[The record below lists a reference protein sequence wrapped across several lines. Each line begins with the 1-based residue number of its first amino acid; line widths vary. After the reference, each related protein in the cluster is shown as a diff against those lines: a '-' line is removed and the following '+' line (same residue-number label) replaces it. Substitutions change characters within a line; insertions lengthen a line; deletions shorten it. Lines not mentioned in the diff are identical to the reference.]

1 MNDLSKLP
9 IKHSYD
15 SGVDDILWDFYIPA
29 LTKANRYD
37 RIAGFFNSASL
48 AITAK
53 GMSEF
58 ISNGGVMRLVTCP
71 ELSAEDIRMLE
82 MSEDSL
88 ENIMLKNFI
97 NDYSK
102 IETNFKRDH
111 VKAMGWML
119 ANGRLDIRIAVI
131 KDGLRIL
138 NADEINRTGIMH
150 QKVGILY
157 DQCGNILSFSG
168 SNNESASGWINN
180 VEEFKVFY
188 SWDGGY
194 AYYND
199 DIKRFDSFWKGP
211 RKDVDVYSIPD
222 ALKREL
228 IKESSDFEPSL
239 LDVKKYYPEYFTKV
253 KEKEPLRLFYYQ
265 KEAVEMWEKNGRSL
279 LLEMATGCGKTRTAI
294 GCMSN
299 AIKDTDKLLIV
310 ITTPQATLSGQWN
323 NDINSLDIEAKYGI
337 EINGGV
343 PDWKTKLK
351 RELTRLKIGQK
362 PYLIIYTTHAISSS
376 SKFTEQIRLLGNKV
390 TKFLIGDEVHGL
402 GAPKLREALL
412 EEYDYRLGL
421 SATPQRWFDD
431 AGSDLIARYFGG
443 KSFVFNIA
451 DALTEYNPL
460 THKHFLVQYKYHPCF
475 VNMTDEELERYMQLT
490 LKIARMHGHDDDRD
504 SIVQLMRFQR
514 ADIEKNA
521 YEKYGELE
529 RILDE
534 IGPDISDTII
544 FVSDQ
549 QIDEVMDI
557 LGKRGIMAARFT
569 QEQGTTPLAK
579 YGGLTEREYIISL
592 FKQKKFKVLVAIK
605 CLDEGIDIPSADTAV
620 VMASSTNPREY
631 IQRIG
636 RVIRQAKG
644 KGVADIYD
652 LIIKPDLKAF
662 RDERLMEMEKRIF
675 DKEFDRVLDLSKNAL
690 NNTTILN
697 MLFDI
702 KKEVMG

>member
-15 SGVDDILWDFYIPA
+15 SGIDDILWDFYIPA
-29 LTKANRYD
+29 LTKSNRYD

-58 ISNGGVMRLVTCP
+58 ITNGGTMRLVTCP

-82 MSEDSL
+82 ISVDSL

-97 NDYSK
+97 EDYSK

-131 KDGLRIL
+131 KDGLRIMS
-138 NADEINRTGIMH
+138 ADEIKRTGIMH

-157 DQCGNILSFSG
+157 DQCGNVLSFSG

-188 SWDGGY
+188 SWEKGY
-194 AYYND
+194 AYYKD
-199 DIKRFDSFWKGP
+199 DIQRFESFWNGS
-211 RKDVDVYSIPD
+211 RKDVEVCTIPD

-228 IKESSDFEPSL
+228 IKESTGFDPSL
-239 LDVKKYYPEYFTKV
+239 LDLKKYYPEYYTQI

-265 KEAVEMWEKNGRSL
+265 KEAVEMWEKNDRSL

-294 GCMSN
+294 GCMQN
-299 AIKDTDKLLIV
+299 AIKDTDKILVV
-310 ITTPQATLSGQWN
+310 ISTPQTTLSGQWN
-323 NDINSLDIEAKYGI
+323 NDIKSLDVEAKYGI

-343 PDWKTKLK
+343 PNWKTKLK
-351 RELTRLKIGQK
+351 RELVKLKIGQR
-362 PYLIIYTTHAISSS
+362 PYLIIYTTHTICSSD
-376 SKFTEQIRLLGNKV
+376 KFIEQIRGLGDKV

-412 EEYDYRLGL
+412 DVYDYRLGL

-443 KSFVFNIA
+443 KSFVFSIS

-460 THKHFLVQYKYHPCF
+460 THKHFLVQYKYHPRF
-475 VNMTDEELERYMQLT
+475 VNMTDDELEHYMQLT
-490 LKIARMHGHDDDRD
+490 LKIARMHGHGEDED
-504 SIVQLMRFQR
+504 SIVQFMRFQR
-514 ADIEKNA
+514 ANIEKNA

-534 IGPDISDTII
+534 IGPEISDTII

-549 QIDEVMDI
+549 QIDEVMNI
-557 LGKRGIMAARFT
+557 LGQRRIMAARFT
-569 QEQGTTPLAK
+569 QAQGTVPLEK
-579 YGGLTEREYIISL
+579 FGGLSEREYIISL
-592 FKQKKFKVLVAIK
+592 FKQKKYKVLVAIK

-636 RVIRQAKG
+636 RIIRQAKG
-644 KGVADIYD
+644 KGIADIYD

-662 RDERLMEMEKRIF
+662 RDDNLIEMEKRIF
-675 DKEFDRVLDLSKNAL
+675 NKEFERVLDLSKNAL

-702 KKEVMG
+702 KREVMG